1 VKPRAVLYVA
11 NAAKIGGGNRVF
23 IDLIQNLDTGRFVPY
38 LVSPARGPMTE
49 WASAAGIPYSISEG
63 GDWYGVSGLARLS
76 RRAIGFAWLIRSI
89 GADIVH
95 AAAPTCYRSL
105 GVAARLTRAARVCH
119 LGFPP
124 EPGELQRAFVSGPE
138 AVIGC
143 YEGQASEHADLIR
156 SINPSC
162 RVVGIP
168 NGVDTVK
175 FSAGSAAAP
184 DVLALRR
191 GHGTAVAILGHI
203 SDVKGYGAFIEAAAA
218 VARRHDCS
226 FFAVGGETT
235 QQGARARFERRV
247 AEFDLQDRFHFL
259 GAREDVAD
267 VLRSMDIV
275 CLPSLAEGLPLAVL
289 EAMATGLPVVATPVG
304 GVPEAIVDGETGLLV
319 PPEDSAALSYALDEL
334 IASPERMHAMG
345 AAARLRAER
354 RFSIRV
360 FADSVQDVYE
370 SLRPAPRLALR
381 PQPRNETEAVL

>member
-23 IDLIQNLDTGRFVPY
+23 IDLIRNLDADRFVPC
-38 LVSPARGPMTE
+38 LVSPGNGPMTE
-49 WASAAGIPYSISEG
+49 WASAAGIPYWISEG

-76 RRAIGFAWLIRSI
+76 RRAIQFARLIRST

-105 GVAARLTRAARVCH
+105 GVAARLTGAARVCH

-143 YEGQASEHADLIR
+143 YEGQASEHADLIH

-168 NGVDTVK
+168 NGVDTTK
-175 FSAGSAAAP
+175 FSAGAGAR
-184 DVLALRR
+184 DVMSLRR
-191 GHGTAVAILGHI
+191 GRRIAVAILGHI
-203 SDVKGYGAFIEAAAA
+203 SDVKGYGAFVDAAA
-218 VARRHDCS
+218 VVAPRHDCS

-247 AEFDLQDRFHFL
+247 AELDLQDRFHFL

-275 CLPSLAEGLPLAVL
+275 CLPSLAEGLPLAAL

-304 GVPEAIVDGETGLLV
+304 GVPEAVVDGETGLLV
-319 PPEDSAALSYALDEL
+319 PPEDPAALSCALDDL
-334 IASPERMHAMG
+334 IASPGRMRAMG

-354 RFSIRV
+354 RFSVRV
-360 FADSVQDVYE
+360 FADRVQDIYE
-370 SLRPAPRLALR
+370 SLRPAARPELR
-381 PQPRNETEAVL
+381 TQPRNQTEAVL